1 MAHRVL
7 VATRSFGSTSP
18 KPWDVLANAGV
29 EVIKADMKGEL
40 SEERLIDWLK
50 DIDGAIVGVVP
61 MTARVMESSPRLK
74 VVSMHGV
81 GVDHIDLQ
89 AASRLGIVIAN
100 CPGANDQAVAD
111 LAIGL
116 MIAVARNIPSADR
129 ALRDQQWGRYSG
141 SELWGKNLGLIGYGR
156 IGRGVAK
163 RALGFDMQV
172 LVYDP
177 YIQADQIGLPEVRL
191 TASLQEV
198 IQSADFLSI
207 HAALTEETRAMIGE
221 VELRAMKPSAYL
233 INTARGGL
241 LNESALYKALHE
253 KWIAG
258 AALDVF
264 IEEPPLGNPLLGL
277 ENIVVTPHV
286 GAHTQEAIERMG
298 VMAAQN
304 VIQTLQGGQ
313 PLNRV
318 R

>member
-1 MAHRVL
+1 MVYRVL
-7 VATRSFGSTSP
+7 VATRSFGSTS
-18 KPWDVLANAGV
+18 KKTWDVLAGAGV
-29 EVIKADMKGEL
+29 EVVKADMKGEVT
-40 SEERLIDWLK
+40 EERLIDWLK
-50 DIDGAIVGVVP
+50 EIDGAVVGVVP
-61 MTARVMESSPRLK
+61 MTARVMENSPRLK

-116 MIAVARNIPSADR
+116 MIAIARNIPPADR
-129 ALRDQQWGRYSG
+129 ALRGQQWGRYSG
-141 SELWGKNLGLIGYGR
+141 SELWSKTLGLIGYGR

-177 YIQADQIGLPEVRL
+177 YIQADQVGLPEVRL
-191 TASLQEV
+191 TTSLQEV
-198 IQSADFLSI
+198 IQSADFLSL
-207 HAALTEETRAMIGE
+207 HAALTAETRAMIGE
-221 VELRAMKPSAYL
+221 AQLRAMKPTAYL

-241 LNESALYKALHE
+241 VDETALHKALQE

-264 IEEPPLGNPLLGL
+264 VEEPPLGSLLLGL

>member
-40 SEERLIDWLK
+40 SEERLIDWLR

-264 IEEPPLGNPLLGL
+264 IEEPPLGSPLLGL